1 MKRKT
6 LSENVLHNTLAVI
19 GILQEGGSSQLA
31 VVLQL
36 PLKTSCCG
44 NSLSYLFSLFLT
56 VTLERVDNTWEEN
69 TVASSLFLL

>member
-36 PLKTSCCG
+36 PLKTSCCLQQ
-44 NSLSYLFSLFLT
+44 SFLPLFT
-56 VTLERVDNTWEEN
+56 VSD
-69 TVASSLFLL
+69 SDS